1 MKDSSSQNKQIANHI
16 FTGSTTMMGV
26 CITVIAL
33 FRVMKVSMQTY
44 ADELLSID
52 NFVFIA
58 STLLAYSAMR
68 RENNRKLEL
77 WADRLF
83 FAGMIVM
90 LIVGVLIVLS
100 AY

>member
-1 MKDSSSQNKQIANHI
+1 MKDSSSDNKQIANHI
-16 FTGSTTMMGV
+16 FSGSTTMIGV

-52 NFVFIA
+52 NFIFIA
-58 STLLAYSAMR
+58 AALLSYSSMR
-68 RENNRKLEL
+68 RENNRRLEY

-83 FAGMIVM
+83 FTGMIVM
-90 LIVGVLIVLS
+90 LIVGILIVLS